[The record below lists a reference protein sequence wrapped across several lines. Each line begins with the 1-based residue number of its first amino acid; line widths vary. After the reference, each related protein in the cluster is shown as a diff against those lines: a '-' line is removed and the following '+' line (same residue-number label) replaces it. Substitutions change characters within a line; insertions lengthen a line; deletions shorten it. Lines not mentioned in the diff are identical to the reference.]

1 MAYTQQGLNQF
12 GQSNVPGVLDLQSRG
27 GSIFTCQVSSSQA
40 TPLVPGQAVKLDTSS
55 NDGVPKVLGLTANTD
70 ATFGFVVFTVKD
82 QTFPAYSNVEIA
94 SLGTVMY
101 MNAGAAITRGAPV
114 EVQYTTNDVIT
125 NAGTNEVVGIAY
137 DGASGVDKL
146 CRILILPPAF
156 ENSQTIGNI
165 AGLQAALNNRTQVAN
180 ITVTQA
186 QLNAGQVLIP
196 GVAGQSISVVD
207 VIATFTGTFATGTAM
222 VLEDTSAVIV
232 DTLALAG
239 MAAGVVRMPLPN
251 AIDSHQTLG
260 AGAGVP
266 LTAGAGLQLVKSGS
280 AFTGGTNIVLQI
292 TYKQA

>member
-1 MAYTQQGLNQF
+1 MAYAPQGLNQF

-55 NDGVPKVLGLTANTD
+55 NDGVPKVLGLTSNSD
-70 ATFGFVVFTVKD
+70 ATWGFVVFTVKD

-114 EVQYTTNDVIT
+114 EVQYTTNDVIA
-125 NAGTNEVVGIAY
+125 NAGTNEVVGIAF

-146 CRILILPPAF
+146 CRVLILPPAF
-156 ENSQTIGNI
+156 ENSQTIANI
-165 AGLQAALNNRTQVAN
+165 AGLQTALDARVKSKQ

-196 GVAGQSISVVD
+196 GVTGQAITVLGMQ
-207 VIATFTGTFATGTAM
+207 ATFSGTFAAGTAA
-222 VLEDTSAVIV
+222 VFESTNGTPVIV
-232 DTLALAG
+232 ETLALAG
-239 MAAGVVRMPLPN
+239 MAAGYLN
-251 AIDSHQTLG
+251 LLDAGDTHQVMG
-260 AGAGVP
+260 AGAGVA
-266 LTAGAGLQLVKSGS
+266 LGANDGLQLVKSGS
-280 AFTGGTNIVLQI
+280 NFTGGTNVVLQI
-292 TYKQA
+292 TYLQQ